1 MRWLHKINRYAPL
14 RNFYSFLL
22 FDMYLENFQN
32 TRSVEM
38 RQGENL
44 FSH

>member
-1 MRWLHKINRYAPL
+1 MRWLHKI
-14 RNFYSFLL
+14 SFML

-32 TRSVEM
+32 TNSVEM